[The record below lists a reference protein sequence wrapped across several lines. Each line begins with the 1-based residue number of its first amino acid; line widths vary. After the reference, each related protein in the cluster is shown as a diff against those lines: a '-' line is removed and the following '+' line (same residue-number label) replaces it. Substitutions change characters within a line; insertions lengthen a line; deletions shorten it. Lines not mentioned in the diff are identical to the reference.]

1 MTNKTEQAAQTVLG
15 IVLVTLGI
23 TLLPDS
29 FADTGWNVWATS
41 VLAFLLILTGL
52 GVLLRI
58 ILQHHADDDT

>member
-1 MTNKTEQAAQTVLG
+1 MLG